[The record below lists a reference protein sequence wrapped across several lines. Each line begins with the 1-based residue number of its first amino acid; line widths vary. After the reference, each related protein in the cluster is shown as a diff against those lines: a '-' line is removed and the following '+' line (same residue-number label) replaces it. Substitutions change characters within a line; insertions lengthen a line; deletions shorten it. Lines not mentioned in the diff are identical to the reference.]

1 MNNHVEGI
9 AAPTAGQFQVHF
21 ILKDESHNM
30 DALVLHACE
39 GDILGLLKEI
49 AKQLDV
55 NVQVDVMA
63 YVEGGLS
70 VNLSVLG
77 KNAAA
82 LTLVVTVIGGI
93 CAAVQWGMYQPTLL
107 KQQILQ
113 NDFALNRDRKL
124 ADQQVELNDLA
135 IKKARLE
142 LKKMEQ
148 EASGEAP
155 KMPSTKATRALPLE
169 PPPTAEDVMR
179 HCFQT
184 LRSSNF
190 ARSSTGICCPMK
202 RCHPSD
208 SALATSGHRQTK

>member
-1 MNNHVEGI
+1 MNARATYSASKRN
-9 AAPTAGQFQVHF
+9 A
-21 ILKDESHNM
+21 
-30 DALVLHACE
+30 
-39 GDILGLLKEI
+39 
-49 AKQLDV
+49 
-55 NVQVDVMA
+55 
-63 YVEGGLS
+63 EGGLS

-93 CAAVQWGMYQPTLL
+93 CAAVQWAMYQPTLL

-113 NDFALNRDRKL
+113 NGFALNRDRKL

-155 KMPSTKATRALPLE
+155 KMPSTKATRPLPLE
-169 PPPTAEDVMR
+169 AAPTAEDLVPALLSNPKIIK
-179 HCFQT
+179 
-184 LRSSNF
+184 LRSQF
-190 ARSSTGICCPMK
+190 Y
-202 RCHPSD
+202 
-208 SALATSGHRQTK
+208 GHLLPY